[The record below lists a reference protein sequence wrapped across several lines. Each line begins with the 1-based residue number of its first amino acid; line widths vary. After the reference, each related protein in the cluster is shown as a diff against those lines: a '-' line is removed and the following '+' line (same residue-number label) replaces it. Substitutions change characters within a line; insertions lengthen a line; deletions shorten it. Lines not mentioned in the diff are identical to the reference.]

1 MGNKAQGSIL
11 FLSSNGVGMGHV
23 ARLLAVARRLPDS
36 HGAVF
41 LTMSQALPVIEQFGF
56 TAEHIPSDRNTLS
69 DHDAWNEWL
78 RLELELVLDAY
89 SIGSVVYDG
98 NVVYPGITEA
108 LSGRPDCPLVWIRR
122 GMWRSDQDN
131 AHLLELGRHADLI
144 VEPDDVAS
152 ELDAGASADA
162 REGVTMVPPIRLLDE
177 AEILDREHSCVRL
190 GLDPGERRV
199 LIQLGAGNNINIID
213 LIDGVLDDLRRVGGF
228 TPVIAE
234 WLTAD
239 LSLDLWPEVP
249 RLRCFPLSRYYRAF
263 DFTISAAGYNTFNEI
278 ISFGVPAVLV
288 PNLNRSMDDQ
298 GARARFAHQHGAA
311 VHLDAGEIKDLPH
324 VLEEMRD
331 DGRRDELR
339 QSCAR
344 ISKPNGAGDVARL
357 LQERPRPEARGR

>member
-1 MGNKAQGSIL
+1 ML
-11 FLSSNGVGMGHV
+11 FLSSNGVGVGHL
-23 ARLLAVARRLPDS
+23 ARLLAVARRLPDT
-36 HGAVF
+36 HAAVF

-56 TAEHIPSDRNTLS
+56 TAEHIPGDRSTLS
-69 DHDAWNEWL
+69 GHEAWNEWL

-89 SIGSVVYDG
+89 SIRAVVYDG
-98 NVVYPGITEA
+98 NIVYPGITDA
-108 LSGRPDCPLVWIRR
+108 LSDRSDCPLVWLRR

-152 ELDAGASADA
+152 ELDTGASADA
-162 REGVTMVPPIRLLDE
+162 RDGVTVVPPIRLLDDVE
-177 AEILDREHSCVRL
+177 VLGREQSCARL
-190 GLDPGERRV
+190 GLDPGDRYV
-199 LIQLGAGNNINIID
+199 LIQLGTGNNTNIID

-228 TPVIAE
+228 IPVIAE

-263 DFTISAAGYNTFNEI
+263 DFTISAVGYNTFNEI

-298 GARARFAHQHGAA
+298 GARARFAHQRGAA
-311 VHLDAGEIKDLPH
+311 VHLDPGGINDLPN
-324 VLEEMRD
+324 VLEEMRN
-331 DGRRDELR
+331 GCRRDELR
-339 QSCAR
+339 QNCAR
-344 ISKPNGAGDVARL
+344 ISKPNGAGDVAEL
-357 LQERPRPEARGR
+357 LNEIRESGARDQ